1 MSSGVKKKKKS
12 REPDDA
18 MMFKTEKQLESAT
31 ET

>member
-1 MSSGVKKKKKS
+1 MSSGVKKKKS